1 MHEQENEITNMRKRE
16 RERKQCNLV
25 ESVGVKDIKSFRL
38 GIYGAET
45 KV

>member
-25 ESVGVKDIKSFRL
+25 ESVGVKDIKGFRL